1 MQNKKY
7 IYILLLIISTIVFI
21 MLGFAVYEY
30 SFVNGNRLFLD
41 SSNLKYYILV
51 IMVVLS
57 LVMILY
63 IKLSRNVVKNRKDA
77 SYIYKFS
84 GLDKNEKKYKEK
96 IIQQQPISSNKSK
109 RKIIKKDI
117 PVDKENVI
125 TNEYYN
131 SNPVEDNTKLNKE
144 ATLLNKEDDLKS
156 SEIAEEPIEVNT
168 TDTRF
173 YMLNQID
180 LEYEDK
186 EKELFKDNISLEEIC
201 NDFRNFSAG
210 RLKLYYDISDIRR
223 FIAGLSVTKLLILQ
237 GMSGTG
243 KTSLAY
249 AFGEFL
255 DNKAVVVPIQPMWKE
270 RTDLIGYYNEFTRK
284 FNETTL
290 LYKMYEANYNPQ
302 IYITVLDEMNIAR
315 VEYYFAEFLSLLEL
329 PNPDG
334 RNLDVVSDVWPTDPK
349 LLNKGKL
356 RLPTNMW
363 FIGTANN
370 DDSTFAISDKVYDR
384 AMVINLD
391 TKAEVFEAE
400 AIEPKRITSEFLQVK
415 FDEAIKEY
423 KLSQRNLRRLQMLDK
438 YLIDKFHITFG
449 NRIMK
454 QIQIYAPVMVAC
466 GGSELDALDD
476 IISRKIL
483 RKLESKNPVYV
494 KSQSEALCN
503 YIDEVFGV
511 DKMPLCKNAIYTI
524 EQNS

>member
-186 EKELFKDNISLEEIC
+186 
-201 NDFRNFSAG
+201 
-210 RLKLYYDISDIRR
+210 
-223 FIAGLSVTKLLILQ
+223 
-237 GMSGTG
+237 
-243 KTSLAY
+243 
-249 AFGEFL
+249 
-255 DNKAVVVPIQPMWKE
+255 
-270 RTDLIGYYNEFTRK
+270 
-284 FNETTL
+284 
-290 LYKMYEANYNPQ
+290 
-302 IYITVLDEMNIAR
+302 
-315 VEYYFAEFLSLLEL
+315 
-329 PNPDG
+329 
-334 RNLDVVSDVWPTDPK
+334 
-349 LLNKGKL
+349 
-356 RLPTNMW
+356 
-363 FIGTANN
+363 
-370 DDSTFAISDKVYDR
+370 
-384 AMVINLD
+384 
-391 TKAEVFEAE
+391 
-400 AIEPKRITSEFLQVK
+400 
-415 FDEAIKEY
+415 
-423 KLSQRNLRRLQMLDK
+423 
-438 YLIDKFHITFG
+438 
-449 NRIMK
+449 
-454 QIQIYAPVMVAC
+454 
-466 GGSELDALDD
+466 
-476 IISRKIL
+476 
-483 RKLESKNPVYV
+483 
-494 KSQSEALCN
+494 
-503 YIDEVFGV
+503 
-511 DKMPLCKNAIYTI
+511 
-524 EQNS
+524 